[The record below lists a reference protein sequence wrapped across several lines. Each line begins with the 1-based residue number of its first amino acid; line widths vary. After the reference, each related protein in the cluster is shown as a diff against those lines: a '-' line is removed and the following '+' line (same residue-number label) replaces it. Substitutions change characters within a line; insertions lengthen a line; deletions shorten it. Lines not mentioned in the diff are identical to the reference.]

1 MCKKQDLQRE
11 VSTLKDFRTSLLHSL
26 PATGAPPPVPSS
38 NGLSEAV
45 WTTGGGG
52 GTVGGASAPAVTAS
66 SSASSSGAGAT
77 TAPKIPHPDSGFSTE
92 TKSTNQKSDAESDDE
107 LYSLLSLIQCKVQE
121 SIIRNDYLL
130 SSHHQSKT
138 TATDSSTTGRSGRKS
153 DTSKPKERLGKL
165 DKVLGNC
172 DKVEFRKDFI
182 SRDVIRGVLSAEKT
196 ELQRQL
202 FFALVKIEVSFTQS
216 ESSWL

>member
-1 MCKKQDLQRE
+1 M
-11 VSTLKDFRTSLLHSL
+11 TFKDFRTSLLHSL
-26 PATGAPPPVPSS
+26 PATGAPTAPGS

-45 WTTGGGG
+45 WTTGG
-52 GTVGGASAPAVTAS
+52 ASAIGGSSPAPTAVAIPAS
-66 SSASSSGAGAT
+66 SSSSGAGGGA

-130 SSHHQSKT
+130 SSHQRS
-138 TATDSSTTGRSGRKS
+138 AVPGSSSVGGGRSRRRS
-153 DTSKPKERLGKL
+153 DTSTSKPKERLGKL

-172 DKVEFRKDFI
+172 DKVEFKKDFI
-182 SRDVIRGVLSAEKT
+182 SRDVIRGVLGAEKT

-202 FFALVKIEVSFTQS
+202 FFALVKIEVNYFYAL
-216 ESSWL
+216 WI

>member
-1 MCKKQDLQRE
+1 M
-11 VSTLKDFRTSLLHSL
+11 
-26 PATGAPPPVPSS
+26 
-38 NGLSEAV
+38 

-52 GTVGGASAPAVTAS
+52 AVGGTPVPAVTTS
-66 SSASSSGAGAT
+66 SSSSNGAT
-77 TAPKIPHPDSGFSTE
+77 TTPKIPHPDSGFSTE

-121 SIIRNDYLL
+121 SIIRNDYF
-130 SSHHQSKT
+130 SHQQQRSTVPT
-138 TATDSSTTGRSGRKS
+138 TAGFSTGRSRRKS
-153 DTSKPKERLGKL
+153 DNSKAKERLGKL

-172 DKVEFRKDFI
+172 DTVEFRKDFI

-202 FFALVKIEVSFTQS
+202 FFALVKIEVITALYKLTVLFSPI
-216 ESSWL
+216 